1 MKRLMFLALPL
12 LLGSAAQAEAK
23 PASLKWT
30 NAPPGLPSGAQMAVV
45 SGDPSKAGKFTVQ
58 IKMPP
63 RYVVRPHW
71 HPTDEKV
78 TLLSGKLVYDMAGTI
93 DRGRA
98 KALKPGKS
106 IVMKA
111 KTNHWVFTGDGATV
125 QVSAMGPF
133 MITYVNPKDDPRKQ

>member
-1 MKRLMFLALPL
+1 MMRLMFLALPL
-12 LLGSAAQAEAK
+12 LLAGSAANSEMMNPMK
-23 PASLKWT
+23 WGPTPA
-30 NAPPGLPSGAQMAVV
+30 ALPSGAKMAVV
-45 SGDPSKAGKFTVQ
+45 SGDPGKAGKFTIQ
-58 IKMPP
+58 LKMPP

-93 DRGRA
+93 DRGKA
-98 KALKPGKS
+98 KALKPGKT

-133 MITYVNPKDDPRKQ
+133 MITYVNPKDDPRKN